1 MLCPELQLAWMLN
14 LNRAVHEV
22 HAYPNGPGRNEAR
35 GLWVWGQPGLYSD
48 TFSKK
53 TDCSKVKGVFGKC
66 RRRRW
71 PQNSLFNTVWG
82 HGGLFLPLGWWLDQ
96 ILSQKGR
103 GLLRTSIGGRWSKT
117 PRKNQSDL
125 GEERWLSETCQWRNQ
140 RCLHDW
146 LSYQSVQQTPR
157 ARFSRCREITWD
169 SVG

>member
-53 TDCSKVKGVFGKC
+53 TDCSKVKGVFGMYGW
-66 RRRRW
+66 RLW
-71 PQNSLFNTVWG
+71 LQYSLFNTVWG
-82 HGGLFLPLGWWLDQ
+82 HGSLFLPLGWWLDQ

-103 GLLRTSIGGRWSKT
+103 GLLHTSIGGRWSKT

-125 GEERWLSETCQWRNQ
+125 GEKRWLSETCQWRNQ

-146 LSYQSVQQTPR
+146 LSHQSVQQTPR
-157 ARFSRCREITWD
+157 AQFSCCRAITWD